1 MSHSIHTTRG
11 YILEVIPVGEADKDV
26 IIATESHGILR
37 MRLAGNRKITS
48 KMRMHVERF
57 AEVTVSMVEGR
68 IWRVTGLSKNNSSP
82 FWQHDV
88 LITVMHRI
96 SKMIIKLHQGQQED
110 AHIVELFDLIIATDI
125 KLILDHVSCFE
136 IWCMISVLRIYGY
149 WDDESFIIAEIINPD
164 VLDYIEQH
172 KKQLIAQIN
181 TALHDSQ
188 LVHTR

>member
-1 MSHSIHTTRG
+1 MAHMIHTTRG
-11 YILEVIPVGEADKDV
+11 YILEVFGVGEADRDI

-37 MRLAGNRKITS
+37 ARLAGNRNITS

-57 AEVTVSMVEGR
+57 AEITVSLVEGR
-68 IWRVTGLSKNNSSP
+68 IWRVTGLSKNTTHP
-82 FWQHDV
+82 FWESDV

-96 SKMIIKLHQGQQED
+96 SKMIIKLHQGQQAD
-110 AHIVELFDLIIATDI
+110 AHIVELFDLIITTDRA
-125 KLILDHVSCFE
+125 LLEHNVQSFE

-149 WDDESFIIAEIINPD
+149 WDDESFIIAEIINLD
-164 VLDYIEQH
+164 VLHYIEQH
-172 KKQLIAQIN
+172 KKQLISQIN